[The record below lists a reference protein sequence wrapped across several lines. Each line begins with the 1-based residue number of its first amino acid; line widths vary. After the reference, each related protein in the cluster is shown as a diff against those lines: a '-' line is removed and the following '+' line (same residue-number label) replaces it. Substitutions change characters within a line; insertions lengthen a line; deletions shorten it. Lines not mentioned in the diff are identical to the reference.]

1 MEDSQGGAVQFRTL
15 AGELPTG
22 TFSKFQSE
30 ILKKGRPS
38 QAKPKS
44 IIMAEQFIRINPLI
58 SYNPGEATDLT
69 KLYPAPNLQII
80 NSSSNKRSKPEENS
94 PPNNKL
100 IKSKK
105 LKPEQQTQ
113 RKRAASEPTQILHQ
127 PRLALQRRLS
137 HQNLLNHGHHL
148 PKPITRNNSL
158 PSVKSPSKLT
168 AILTPATSS
177 HPVTILDEPLL
188 ISTVNQANESQ
199 PNNPARKPSPWSRR
213 VQALKASSALM
224 NSCLSSTTSTKN
236 ELSHKESSQ
245 AISLPPTRPRARR
258 ASRPPEDPTPPQIA
272 RKTIPRVETEQVKLA
287 KLTKLQTNLNKKRF
301 AVIKVEV
308 VHLNHPRPPSP
319 EGQFR
324 KGSSTSKKKK
334 HHQSDSSSQQNGG
347 IHDDDHEQIKQ
358 PINNCHKKRVLW
370 NHSNLVVDLEEL
382 YLKSKT
388 STIETIDNKQ
398 QTPDEKEEA
407 EAEEEDSR
415 SQASSSSLS
424 SLSSI
429 PSLSSPSKSVQ
440 TPLPTDTNSRLIKPI
455 LKLNFC
461 TVSQDTPTDQS
472 TVDQKMEDQCKDG
485 TLEEKEEDRETT
497 DQTQEESQMNQNQDS
512 GSSTII
518 NQDTS
523 RIVYRLDK
531 NGNIVLIPSHSP
543 SKQEVDP
550 LALLEPPFVK
560 VSRRIWLNH

>member
-1 MEDSQGGAVQFRTL
+1 GGSAIRTL

-22 TFSKFQSE
+22 TFLKFQSE

-38 QAKPKS
+38 QAKAKS
-44 IIMAEQFIRINPLI
+44 IIMAEQFIKINQLI

-105 LKPEQQTQ
+105 LKLEQQTQ

-148 PKPITRNNSL
+148 PKPITGNNSL

-177 HPVTILDEPLL
+177 NPVTILDEPLL

-224 NSCLSSTTSTKN
+224 NSRLSSTTSTKN
-236 ELSHKESSQ
+236 ELSHKESSPVT
-245 AISLPPTRPRARR
+245 SLPPTRPRARR
-258 ASRPPEDPTPPQIA
+258 TSRPPEDPAPPPQIT

-324 KGSSTSKKKK
+324 KGSSTNKKKK
-334 HHQSDSSSQQNGG
+334 HHQSDSSPQQDGG

-388 STIETIDNKQ
+388 STIQTIDNKQ
-398 QTPDEKEEA
+398 QTPEEKE
-407 EAEEEDSR
+407 EEEDSQ
-415 SQASSSSLS
+415 SEASSSSLS

-440 TPLPTDTNSRLIKPI
+440 TPLPTNTNSRLIKPI
-455 LKLNFC
+455 LKPNFC

-472 TVDQKMEDQCKDG
+472 TVDWKMEDQRKGG
-485 TLEEKEEDRETT
+485 TLEEKEEDRGAT
-497 DQTQEESQMNQNQDS
+497 DRTQEESQMNQNQDM
-512 GSSTII
+512 SSF
-518 NQDTS
+518 
-523 RIVYRLDK
+523 VYRLDK
-531 NGNIVLIPSHSP
+531 NGNVVLMPPHSP

-560 VSRRIWLNH
+560 VSRRIGCFF